1 MKIARVLFLL
11 VVVMLFLCL
20 PIISHSGGTDS
31 KGGHRNSATG
41 EYHYHHGHSAHQ
53 HTDLDGDGVKDCPY
67 DFVNKTRQS
76 SGNSSSSSTTSKPT
90 TPDLTHTGPRVSNGS
105 KSSVTNENLSTILIS
120 SVLFPL
126 FSIFAFAFVIWIC
139 YVMIKHDLKKKRRRR
154 WY

>member
-1 MKIARVLFLL
+1 MKISRVLFL
-11 VVVMLFLCL
+11 VVAVMLFLCL
-20 PIISHSGGTDS
+20 PVISHSGRTDS

-67 DFVNKTRQS
+67 DFVNKTGQS
-76 SGNSSSSSTTSKPT
+76 SGNNSSSSTISKPT
-90 TPDLTHTGPRVSNGS
+90 TPDHTHTDPISNSS
-105 KSSVTNENLSTILIS
+105 KSSVTKKILSTVLI

-139 YVMIKHDLKKKRRRR
+139 YVMIKHDQKKKRRRR